1 MKISG
6 LDCYV
11 LIFYSDEALKLTE
24 LTSKLEPA
32 FLAGLR
38 CTQPHIRAK
47 FFKIFDTSMRRKLH
61 DRLLYI
67 TSSQNWDAIGP
78 HYWIKQC
85 IEILIATVSTETRI
99 QMSHDSS
106 ILPCITS
113 VINSADQAKKKEIL
127 SMEKNPALYEKIEI
141 KEVIF

>member
-1 MKISG
+1 MVK
-6 LDCYV
+6 LAQNF
-11 LIFYSDEALKLTE
+11 LPFSDKDLKTTE

-47 FFKIFDTSMRRKLH
+47 FFKIFDESMPKRIH

-67 TSSQNWDAIGP
+67 VCTQNWDAIGP

-85 IEILIATVSTETRI
+85 IELLLVTAVSGKY
-99 QMSHDSS
+99 
-106 ILPCITS
+106 LYFFTS
-113 VINSADQAKKKEIL
+113 
-127 SMEKNPALYEKIEI
+127 
-141 KEVIF
+141 